1 MFYAKLAFTN
11 IRKNGKFYY
20 PYLLTCIFTIAMYY
34 IMLFI
39 AYNPGLEKMRGAVM
53 LKEVMGFGSYVVAM
67 ISFIFLVYANSFLMK
82 RRKKEFG
89 LYNILGL
96 EKRHIGKIMFF
107 ENVYVVIG
115 TLAAGIVSGIIFSRL
130 ILMVM
135 SRLLRFDVRIGFN
148 ISTRGIIRS
157 IVLFVVIF
165 AIILIGNLNSVR
177 KTNPIELLHTAAAGE
192 REPKTKFLLTLIG
205 IGTLLAGYG
214 IALKVESAL
223 TALSLFFIAVILVVI
238 GTYCLF
244 ISGSITFLKLLKR
257 NKKYYY
263 KINHFTS
270 VSGMIYRMKKNA
282 AGLASICILS
292 TMVLVV
298 ISTTVSLYVG
308 GEDSLKTTYPYDLTV
323 SKEYNYN
330 QESLNTRQ
338 AENEQV
344 LNKFLGDISKNEME
358 ISELRVYEDY
368 YTMTRKKEDGYEYL
382 GTDFSTV
389 SSLSDCV
396 VFEMIYAQ
404 DYEKMTGIKC
414 DLAENEVLVYG
425 KGFNKGEMIRLG
437 NMEFRIADTVKEFP
451 VRDEQSEG
459 LVTVCYMVLPDKG
472 VMDNIYLEVI
482 EKCGDTKDA
491 IHYNINVNLKGTDEE
506 KLEFYDNNIK
516 DKAEY
521 ENLSVDCRQ
530 EARDSFYMMNG
541 SLLCLGAFLGLLF
554 IIITILII
562 YYKQITEG
570 YEDRQR
576 FEIMQ
581 KVGMSEAEVRQSIKS
596 QILTVFI
603 LPIIVA
609 ACHVLG
615 AFNMIKKI
623 LLVLNLYNVKL
634 FIICTI
640 CTFLVFVLIYMAVY
654 LLTAKIYYRI
664 VKS

>member
-39 AYNPGLEKMRGAVM
+39 SYNPGLEKMRGAVM

-135 SRLLRFDVRIGFN
+135 SRMLRFDVRIGFN

-192 REPKTKFLLTLIG
+192 REPKTKVLMTLIG

-223 TALSLFFIAVILVVI
+223 TALTLFFFAVILVVI

-308 GEDSLKTTYPYDLTV
+308 GEDSLKTSYPYDLSISKV
-323 SKEYNYN
+323 SN
-330 QESLNTRQ
+330 QESLNIRQ

-344 LNKFLGDISKNEME
+344 LNKFLGDISENEME
-358 ISELRVYEDY
+358 ISKLQVYEDY
-368 YTMTRKKEDGYEYL
+368 YVLTRKKEAGYEYL
-382 GTDFSTV
+382 STNFSTV

-396 VFEMIYAQ
+396 LFEMIYAQ

-425 KGFNKGEMIRLG
+425 KDFKKGEMIRLG
-437 NMEFRIADTVKEFP
+437 NMEFRVADTIKGFP

-482 EKCGDTKDA
+482 EKCGDKGGA
-491 IHYNINVNLKGTDEE
+491 ICYNINANLKGTDEE

-516 DKAEY
+516 DNAEY
-521 ENLSVDCRQ
+521 ENLSVDCQQKSR
-530 EARDSFYMMNG
+530 ESFYMMNG

-623 LLVLNLYNVKL
+623 LLLLNLYNVKL

-640 CTFLVFVLIYMAVY
+640 CTFLVFVLIYMTVY

-664 VKS
+664 IKS

>member
-39 AYNPGLEKMRGAVM
+39 SYNPGLEKMRGAVM

-192 REPKTKFLLTLIG
+192 REPKTKVLMTLIG

-223 TALSLFFIAVILVVI
+223 TALTLFFFAVILVVI

-308 GEDSLKTTYPYDLTV
+308 GEDSLKTSYPYDLSISKV
-323 SKEYNYN
+323 SN

-344 LNKFLGDISKNEME
+344 LNKFLGDISENEME
-358 ISELRVYEDY
+358 ISKLQVYEDY
-368 YTMTRKKEDGYEYL
+368 YVLTRKKEAGYEYL
-382 GTDFSTV
+382 STNFSTV

-396 VFEMIYAQ
+396 LFEMIYAQ

-425 KGFNKGEMIRLG
+425 KDFKKGEMIRLG
-437 NMEFRIADTVKEFP
+437 NMEFRVADTIKGFP

-482 EKCGDTKDA
+482 EKCGDKGGA
-491 IHYNINVNLKGTDEE
+491 ICYNINANLKGTDEE

-516 DKAEY
+516 DNAEY
-521 ENLSVDCRQ
+521 ENLSVDCQQKSR
-530 EARDSFYMMNG
+530 ESFYMMNG

-623 LLVLNLYNVKL
+623 LLLLNLYNVKL

-640 CTFLVFVLIYMAVY
+640 CTFLVFVLIYMTVY

-664 VKS
+664 IKS

>member
-39 AYNPGLEKMRGAVM
+39 AYNPGLEKMRGAVL

-135 SRLLRFDVRIGFN
+135 SRLMRFDIRIGFN
-148 ISTRGIIRS
+148 VSTRGIIRS
-157 IVLFVVIF
+157 VVLFVVIF

-192 REPKTKFLLTLIG
+192 REPKTKILLTLIG

-223 TALSLFFIAVILVVI
+223 TALTMFFIAVLLVVI

-244 ISGSITFLKLLKR
+244 ISGSITFLKMLKR

-282 AGLASICILS
+282 AGLASICVLS

-308 GEDSLKTTYPYDLTV
+308 GEDSLKTRYPYDLMV
-323 SKEYNYN
+323 SKDYNR
-330 QESLNTRQ
+330 ESLNTRQ
-338 AENEQV
+338 EENEQV
-344 LNKFLGDISKNEME
+344 LNKLLGDIRENNME
-358 ISELRVYEDY
+358 ISKLRVYEDY
-368 YTMTRKKEDGYEYL
+368 YVLTRKKEAGYEYL
-382 GTDFSTV
+382 STDFSTV

-396 VFEMIYAQ
+396 LFEMIHAQ
-404 DYEKMTGIKC
+404 DYEEMTGKKC
-414 DLAENEVLVYG
+414 DLAENEVLVFG
-425 KGFNKGEMIRLG
+425 KDFKKGEMIRLG
-437 NMEFRIADTVKEFP
+437 NMEFRVADTVKTFP
-451 VRDEQSEG
+451 VRDELSEG

-472 VMDNIYLEVI
+472 AMENIYLEVM
-482 EKCGDTKDA
+482 EKCGDKGGN
-491 IHYNINVNLKGTDEE
+491 IHYNINVNLNGTDKE
-506 KLEFYDNNIK
+506 KLNFYDNNIK
-516 DKAEY
+516 NHAEY
-521 ENLSVDCRQ
+521 ENLSVDCQ
-530 EARDSFYMMNG
+530 QNARDSFYMMNG
-541 SLLCLGAFLGLLF
+541 SLLCLGTFLGLLF

-623 LLVLNLYNVKL
+623 LMLLNLYNVNL

-640 CTFLVFVLIYMAVY
+640 CTLLVFVLIYMAVY

>member
-135 SRLLRFDVRIGFN
+135 SRLMRFDVRIGFN
-148 ISTRGIIRS
+148 ISTKGIIRS
-157 IVLFVVIF
+157 VVLFVVIF

-192 REPKTKFLLTLIG
+192 REPKTKILLTLIG

-214 IALKVESAL
+214 IALRVESAL
-223 TALSLFFIAVILVVI
+223 TALTMFFIAVILVVI

-244 ISGSITFLKLLKR
+244 ISGSITFLKMLKR

-282 AGLASICILS
+282 AGLASICVLS

-298 ISTTVSLYVG
+298 ISTTVSLYIG

-323 SKEYNYN
+323 SKACN

-338 AENEQV
+338 AENEQI
-344 LNKFLGDISKNEME
+344 LDKLLGDISKNEME
-358 ISELRVYEDY
+358 ISKLRVYEDY
-368 YTMTRKKEDGYEYL
+368 YVLTRKKEAGYEYL
-382 GTDFSTV
+382 STNFSTV

-396 VFEMIYAQ
+396 LFEMINAQ
-404 DYEKMTGIKC
+404 DYEEMTGIKC
-414 DLAENEVLVYG
+414 DLAENEVLAYG
-425 KGFNKGEMIRLG
+425 KGFKKGEMIRLG
-437 NMEFRIADTVKEFP
+437 SMEFRVADTVKEFP

-459 LVTVCYMVLPDKG
+459 MVTVCYMVLPDKG
-472 VMDNIYLEVI
+472 AMDNIYLEVM
-482 EKCGDTKDA
+482 EKCGDNGGA
-491 IHYNINVNLKGTDEE
+491 IHYNINVNLNGTDEE
-506 KLEFYDNNIK
+506 KLDFYDNNIK
-516 DKAEY
+516 DNAEY
-521 ENLSVDCRQ
+521 ENLSVDCQ
-530 EARDSFYMMNG
+530 QKARDSFYMMNG

-623 LLVLNLYNVKL
+623 LMLLNLYNVKL

-640 CTFLVFVLIYMAVY
+640 CTLLVFVLIYMAVY